1 MSSARLRKQYKREY
15 NMQKIKNA
23 EKQLFQTYGKQI
35 VHILRNQK
43 RNDTSW
49 LELEESS
56 PDIGV
61 SYVTDKHL
69 ETIQNIYLQFVGEYR
84 NLEKNHN
91 CKKNGRVHGSK
102 KKIKSTLDTFKK
114 CIQTL
119 NIINKQYNDSSNSP
133 KPQYVVNNI
142 RKMNFVIN
150 TLD

>member
-1 MSSARLRKQYKREY
+1 M
-15 NMQKIKNA
+15 
-23 EKQLFQTYGKQI
+23 
-35 VHILRNQK
+35 
-43 RNDTSW
+43 
-49 LELEESS
+49 ELEESS
-56 PDIGV
+56 PDIGI

-69 ETIQNIYLQFVGEYR
+69 ETIQNIYLQFVGEYK
-84 NLEKNHN
+84 NIEKHYN
-91 CKKNGRVHGSK
+91 CKKNGRVCGSK

-119 NIINKQYNDSSNSP
+119 IIINKQYNESSNSP